1 MLEATIIVIHK
12 EGKDQLDVSSY
23 RPISLLC
30 TDVKILAKVLAT
42 HLNGCIQNFIH
53 PDQSGFIPNMSTS
66 INIRR
71 VFLNIQIPTDNMGS
85 RAILALDAAK
95 AFDSLE

>member
-1 MLEATIIVIHK
+1 MAVIHK
-12 EGKDQLDVSSY
+12 EGKDQLEVSSY

-42 HLNGCIQNFIH
+42 HLNRCIIGLIN
-53 PDQSGFIPNMSTS
+53 PDQLGFIPNRSTS

-71 VFLNIQIPTDNMGS
+71 VFLNMQIPTDNLGPN
-85 RAILALDAAK
+85 AILALDAAK